1 MTDTATRH
9 ISGTL
14 GNHLTRFFFSYLRR
28 LSVMATGILTTAVFC
43 VQAADLR
50 IGLSADV
57 TTMDPH
63 FLTSQPNLTVGYH
76 VFDALTRVDEKTQ
89 LIPGLATSW
98 RAVDATTWEFKLRTG
113 VKFHDGSDLTAE
125 DVIFSLDR
133 PLNIKG
139 SPGGFATFVR
149 AIVSKEIVDPQTIRL
164 KTAAPYGALPQDLN
178 SVMIVSRKFAANAA
192 PEDFESGRAT
202 IGTGPY
208 KFVRFARGDRVEYV
222 RNDAYW
228 GGRPAWE
235 KLTLRIMPSDPV
247 RTAALLSGEL
257 DIIEHVPPADR
268 EKLSKNKQL
277 RLEQTVSWRT
287 IFLHLDQYR
296 NQSPLI
302 TDNAGKPL
310 GKNPFM
316 DVRVRRA
323 MSMAINRAGIADRVM
338 DKLAIPAA
346 NLVSPGVFGHNP
358 QLVPE
363 AYNPDG
369 ARKLLAEA
377 GYPNGF
383 TVTLSG
389 PNNRYVN
396 DEQVLQAVA
405 QMLTRIGIQTK
416 VEALPF
422 SAYLGK
428 VRKEDV
434 SLALLGWG
442 SFAGD
447 LALRALLATPNP
459 ERAWGTWNWGRS
471 SNPKLDQLIGQS
483 LGSVDTKAREAIA
496 REAAAVA
503 MSDVPVITL
512 HHQIVSWAMRSNIT
526 YTPRTDEFTFAH
538 MFRPRAP

>member
-1 MTDTATRH
+1 MKTPAKTALHSFRQN
-9 ISGTL
+9 L
-14 GNHLTRFFFSYLRR
+14 A
-28 LSVMATGILTTAVFC
+28 VILTC
-43 VQAADLR
+43 VLTWASCSPHAADLR

-63 FLTSQPNLTVGYH
+63 FLATQPNLTVGYH
-76 VFDALTRVDEKTQ
+76 VFDALVHVDEKTR
-89 LIPGLATSW
+89 LTPGLATSW
-98 RAVDATTWEFKLRTG
+98 RAVDATTWEFKLRPN

-125 DVIFSLDR
+125 DVMFSLER

-139 SPGGFATFVR
+139 SPGGFASYVR
-149 AIVSKEIVDPQTIRL
+149 AIVSKEIVDKQTIRL
-164 KTAAPYGALPQDLN
+164 KTATPYGTLPEDLN
-178 SVMIVSRKFAANAA
+178 SIMIVSKKIAAQAA
-192 PEDFESGRAT
+192 PEDFDSGRAT

-208 KFVRFARGDRVEYV
+208 KFVRYARGERVEYV
-222 RNDAYW
+222 RNDNYW

-235 KLTLRIMPSDPV
+235 KVTLRILPTDPV

-257 DIIEHVPPADR
+257 DVIEHVPSADR

-310 GKNPFM
+310 AKNPFM

-323 MSMAINRAGIADRVM
+323 MSKAINRPAIVERVM
-338 DKLAIPAA
+338 EKLAVPAA
-346 NLVSPGVFGHNP
+346 NIVSPGVFGHNP
-358 QLVPE
+358 QLKPE
-363 AYNPDG
+363 AFDPDG
-369 ARKLLAEA
+369 AKKLLSEA

-389 PNNRYVN
+389 PNNRYIN

-405 QMLTRIGIQTK
+405 QMLTRVGIQTK
-416 VEALPF
+416 VEALPI

-428 VRKEDV
+428 VRKEET
-434 SLALLGWG
+434 SLSLLGWG

-447 LALRALLATPNP
+447 LALRALLATPTP
-459 ERAWGTWNWGRS
+459 EKGWGAWNWSRY
-471 SNPKLDQLIGQS
+471 SNAKVDQLLTQA
-483 LGSVDTKAREAIA
+483 LASVDVKQRETYV

-503 MSDVPVITL
+503 LNDVAVIPL
-512 HHQIVSWAMRSNIT
+512 HHQIVSWAMRNDIT

-538 MFRPRAP
+538 LFKPK